1 MAAQDPSIV
10 VDAVLAEGGAGQNVK
25 VYPVTIRRYAL
36 LEKLGSPFVDPE
48 KEFGVDG
55 IVPSVFVMTRTA
67 EELKQYCNASREAIR
82 DAAFAWSEDLP
93 LDDVPK
99 MVKAVTDQ
107 FLNLQK
113 AAPETAPAQDIKKN
127 PTAG

>member
-1 MAAQDPSIV
+1 MANSDPEIV
-10 VDAVLAEGGAGQNVK
+10 VDAILAEGIDDRSVQ

-48 KEFGVDG
+48 KPFTVDG
-55 IVPSVFVMTRTA
+55 IVPSVFVMTRSA
-67 EELKQYCNASREAIR
+67 DELKKFCNAPAEALRE
-82 DAAFAWSEDLP
+82 AAFAWSEDLP

-107 FLNLQK
+107 FLGLQK
-113 AAPETAPAQDIKKN
+113 AAPDSVKGQDVKKN
-127 PTAG
+127 PTDG

>member
-1 MAAQDPSIV
+1 MADGDPKIV
-10 VDAVLAEGGAGQNVK
+10 VDAILAEGNTGGEVR

-36 LEKLGSPFVDPE
+36 LEKLGSPFIDPE
-48 KEFGVDG
+48 RQFTVDG

-67 EELKQYCNASREAIR
+67 EELRKFCNADCAAIR

-113 AAPETAPAQDIKKN
+113 AAPEPAPAQDIKKN
-127 PTAG
+127 QTSE

>member
-93 LDDVPK
+93 LGDVPK

>member
-10 VDAVLAEGGAGQNVK
+10 VDAVLAEGGAGRNVK